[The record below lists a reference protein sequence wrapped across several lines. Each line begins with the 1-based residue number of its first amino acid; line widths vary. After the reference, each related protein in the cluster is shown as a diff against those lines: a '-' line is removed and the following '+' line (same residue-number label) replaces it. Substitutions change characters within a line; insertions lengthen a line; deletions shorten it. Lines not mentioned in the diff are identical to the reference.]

1 MFKTPKNFGAVL
13 WNGIYFKLELGAN
26 GFRGEPQAIDL
37 NLIAAPPDKLDTP
50 PYGIG
55 ERNPIEKGFSPQSAA
70 IPVTSSAVVWLVRA
84 AKSINDALR
93 SQSGPVIP
101 AGQASST
108 GAGNSSV

>member
-1 MFKTPKNFGAVL
+1 MHSVLLMVLLVKYFGAVL

-55 ERNPIEKGFSPQSAA
+55 ERNPIEKGARWFTHLT
-70 IPVTSSAVVWLVRA
+70 IE
-84 AKSINDALR
+84 
-93 SQSGPVIP
+93 
-101 AGQASST
+101 
-108 GAGNSSV
+108 